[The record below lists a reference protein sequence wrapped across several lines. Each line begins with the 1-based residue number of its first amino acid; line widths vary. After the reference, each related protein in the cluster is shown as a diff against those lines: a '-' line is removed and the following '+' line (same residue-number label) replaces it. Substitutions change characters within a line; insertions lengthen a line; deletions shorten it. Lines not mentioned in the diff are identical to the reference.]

1 MSKNKGPSKYELRK
15 KWFAACKV
23 LVAISYVIFAFSFA
37 FNSALAV
44 NEGYSFFNADKAET
58 EDNDEL
64 GTVENALAF
73 DDVRTYVFADTDMP
87 SAWTDNTGFFWR
99 TIRSAYKLNGK
110 LLIVFGIIAILGVF
124 YLVRSVRPQILKL
137 SSACSMVGLFTSFL
151 ITVIATSGRVY
162 TFLISAFSRDPSIIF
177 YDDTA
182 MAQAVPKDLF
192 FISVIV
198 FFAVYI
204 FIAIAP
210 LLMSFVRNKRRRP
223 HEF

>member
-37 FNSALAV
+37 FNSALTV

-137 SSACSMVGLFTSFL
+137 SSACSMVGLFTSFFTIL
-151 ITVIATSGRVY
+151 EVFSSLFSFFDSKIISWEIFFPSFLTS
-162 TFLISAFSRDPSIIF
+162 LEIISRAIF
-177 YDDTA
+177 WA
-182 MAQAVPKDLF
+182 SF
-192 FISVIV
+192 FGGS
-198 FFAVYI
+198 
-204 FIAIAP
+204 
-210 LLMSFVRNKRRRP
+210 S
-223 HEF
+223 